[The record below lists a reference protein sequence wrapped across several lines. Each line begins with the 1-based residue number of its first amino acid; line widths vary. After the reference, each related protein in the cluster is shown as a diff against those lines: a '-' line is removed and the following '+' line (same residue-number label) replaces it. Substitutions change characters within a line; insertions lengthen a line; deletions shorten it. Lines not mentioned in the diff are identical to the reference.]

1 MRTFLI
7 TAVLVFPGAAL
18 AEDPAYEI
26 WESHQL
32 MQAEMD
38 RAQKLGGYSD
48 PLTALSNISKG
59 VSTERDITT
68 GYSDLRETPAFGGP
82 DVSAPDSK

>member
-1 MRTFLI
+1 MRTVLI
-7 TAVLVFPGAAL
+7 AAAL
-18 AEDPAYEI
+18 LVPCVASAEDPAYEI

-48 PLTALSNISKG
+48 PLTAASNISNG
-59 VSTERDITT
+59 DSTERDITM
-68 GYSDLRETPAFGGP
+68 GYSDLWETPAFGGP
-82 DVSAPDSK
+82 EVRPPDGN

>member
-1 MRTFLI
+1 MRTVLI
-7 TAVLVFPGAAL
+7 TAILLIPSVTL

-48 PLTALSNISKG
+48 PLTAASNISNG
-59 VSTERDITT
+59 VSTERDITM
-68 GYSDLRETPAFGGP
+68 GYSDLWETPAFGGP
-82 DVSAPDSK
+82 EVQPPDSN

>member
-1 MRTFLI
+1 MRTVLI
-7 TAVLVFPGAAL
+7 AAVLLVPCVTL

-26 WESHQL
+26 WEAQQL

-48 PLTALSNISKG
+48 PLTAASNISNG

-68 GYSDLRETPAFGGP
+68 AYSDLWETPAFGGP
-82 DVSAPDSK
+82 EVLPPDGN